1 MMNIQQSDEDM
12 VRLMKFAFRSFYT
25 GGTGNEPEV
34 DAARPNY
41 NMENYKHGLFVRQN
55 ETVTRHNIS
64 SDEFWDVDFRRY
76 IRDTFFWDTYVWI
89 KFYQFNTLNISI
101 DDIVLIL
108 TDETILSDKGN
119 PFVNSD
125 WETFEYNMGR
135 YIYLF
140 YESRYKQTIKEWA
153 QIEFLQL
160 YPFSPK

>member
-1 MMNIQQSDEDM
+1 MNIQQFDEDM

-41 NMENYKHGLFVRQN
+41 NMENYKRVLFVRHY
-55 ETVTRHNIS
+55 ETVTSYNIS
-64 SDEFWDVDFRRY
+64 TDEFWDDDFRRY

-89 KFYQFNTLNISI
+89 KFYQFNRLDISN

-108 TDETILSDKGN
+108 NDVTRLDDKGA

-140 YESRYKQTIKEWA
+140 YDSRYKQTIKEWA
-153 QIEFLQL
+153 QIEFLQVF
-160 YPFSPK
+160 PFSLK